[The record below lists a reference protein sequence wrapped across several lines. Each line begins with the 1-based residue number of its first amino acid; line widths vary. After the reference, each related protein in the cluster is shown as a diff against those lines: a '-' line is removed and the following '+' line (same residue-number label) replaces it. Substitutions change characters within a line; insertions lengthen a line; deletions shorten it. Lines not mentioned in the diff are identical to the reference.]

1 MSIVFNADEALAMA
15 EQIERNGANFYARA
29 AEIAGGGS
37 VDKLL
42 GELAEWEEGHEQ
54 LFTSM
59 RSELTDEERKPTA
72 FDPDGEA
79 ELYLQAMADTHVF
92 KAGPETDR
100 DPAAALSGKESAEE
114 VIETALG
121 LEQDSILFYLGLAK
135 IVPARLGNERVRKI
149 IDEEIGHVAY
159 LKRELKKLGN
169 A

>member
-15 EQIERNGANFYARA
+15 CEIERNGAKFYARA
-29 AEIAGGGS
+29 AEIAGGGP
-37 VDKLL
+37 VGKLL
-42 GELAEWEEGHEQ
+42 GDLAEWEDGHEK
-54 LFTSM
+54 LFVSM
-59 RSELTDEERKPTA
+59 RAELTDEEKKPTA

-92 KAGPETDR
+92 KADAEAGG

-114 VIETALG
+114 IINTALG
-121 LEQDSILFYLGLAK
+121 LEQESILFYAGLAK
-135 IVPARLGNERVRKI
+135 LVPARLGNERVQKI

-159 LKRELKKLGN
+159 LKKELKGIEG

>member
-29 AEIAGGGS
+29 AEIAEPEAIK
-37 VDKLL
+37 KLL
-42 GELAEWEEGHEQ
+42 GDLAEWEKGHER
-54 LFTSM
+54 LFTGM
-59 RSELTDEERKPTA
+59 RSELTDEDKKPTA

-92 KAGPETDR
+92 NADD
-100 DPAAALSGKESAEE
+100 DPAGALSGKESAGE
-114 VIETALG
+114 IITTALS

-135 IVPARLGNERVRKI
+135 MVPARLGSETVQKI

-159 LKRELKKLGN
+159 LEKELKKLAGT
-169 A
+169 

>member
-15 EQIERNGANFYARA
+15 EQIERNGAKFYARA
-29 AEIAGGGS
+29 AEIAEAEA
-37 VDKLL
+37 VRKLL
-42 GELAEWEEGHEQ
+42 ADLAEWEEGHEK

-59 RSELTDEERKPTA
+59 RTELTDEEKKPTA

-92 KAGPETDR
+92 KADEA
-100 DPAAALSGKESAEE
+100 PADALSGKESAEE
-114 VIETALG
+114 IIKTALT
-121 LEQDSILFYLGLAK
+121 LEQDSILFYAGLAK
-135 IVPARLGNERVRKI
+135 MTPARLGSETVQKI

-159 LKRELKKLGN
+159 LKRELKSLGD